1 MDHDPDLAI
10 ADDQLVVAAADKL
23 EAQLPLETLWVM
35 PTQTDLNAN
44 HTFSFISPEKR
55 LLVFAETNAIMDGF
69 VTKVYISVVL
79 NTNYLIIG

>member
-1 MDHDPDLAI
+1 M
-10 ADDQLVVAAADKL
+10 VAAADKL

-44 HTFSFISPEKR
+44 HTYSFISPEKR

-69 VTKVYISVVL
+69 VTKV
-79 NTNYLIIG
+79 TPFYLEYVRWPYSTCKTG